1 MIENPTFIYQVVSMI
16 LLATCAMFI
25 LGLSLIRVFVKILII
40 PRQKLM
46 PVVFALCVIG
56 SYALSA
62 KMFDILV
69 MTVFGLIGYAMKE
82 MDYPVAPLVLGIIL
96 GDLLDSNL
104 RRGLILT
111 NGNILPFFT
120 RPISLVFF
128 LFILITILSQMK
140 WFKNLLKILQLSIK
154 KLFLIILLWR
164 K

>member
-1 MIENPTFIYQVVSMI
+1 MIENPTFIYQVVAM
-16 LLATCAMFI
+16 LFLATCAMFI
-25 LGLSLIRVFVKILII
+25 LGLSFIRVFIKILII
-40 PRQKLM
+40 PKQKLM

-69 MTVFGLIGYAMKE
+69 MAVFGIIGYAMKE

-104 RRGLILT
+104 RRSLILT
-111 NGNILPFFT
+111 DGNILPFFT

-128 LFILITILSQMK
+128 LFILFTILSQMK
-140 WFKNLLKILQLSIK
+140 WFKNLLKTLKLSIK
-154 KLFLIILLWR
+154 KLFLKRKII
-164 K
+164 